1 MDEVTKE
8 QIFIIA
14 AIANILALLLLI
26 IPYFIKLTPYFE
38 LIPTNYRIYLFFF
51 LTLVL
56 VFIEAVPQ
64 LLLTPK
70 NLLLFGFKP
79 LFAFLFLPILDCWT
93 ASIILKILSL
103 RSKKYPICIKNDNIL
118 YTIENPEGKL
128 VHCEKNQL
136 MRANQGFI
144 TTYNE
149 EIIVD
154 GEIENIRGSI
164 EGAEST
170 IIAAPKREGMAW
182 NVQHVFHRPLPKNK
196 YVKRIFS
203 FDFIDSF
210 TENKEYVLC
219 RIVNIVEDFQLSI
232 IFPKNRSPQEIR
244 GFLRRGPIEIEKQ
257 DPPIYTYELADKR
270 KRIDWQVKYPKIGD
284 IYKIIW
290 SW

>member
-14 AIANILALLLLI
+14 AIANILAILLLI
-26 IPYFIKLTPYFE
+26 IPYFIKLAPYFE

-56 VFIEAVPQ
+56 VF
-64 LLLTPK
+64 
-70 NLLLFGFKP
+70 
-79 LFAFLFLPILDCWT
+79 
-93 ASIILKILSL
+93 IILKILSL

-118 YTIENPEGKL
+118 YTIEDPGGKL
-128 VHCEKNQL
+128 VRCEKNQL
-136 MRANQGFI
+136 MRANQDFI

-154 GEIENIRGSI
+154 GKIENIRGSI

-170 IIAAPKREGMAW
+170 FIAAPKREGMAW

-196 YVKRIFS
+196 HVKRTFS

-219 RIVNIVEDFQLSI
+219 RIVNIVEDFQISI